1 MREDIKQT
9 LQKLKPLI
17 GKKAEALWYLYQS
30 SDYRE
35 RGDVEIKINLI
46 AEKYLKSFQDKI
58 ELPPLGNSEAAGDLK
73 IGEIT
78 YIDKHLYGF
87 ELRKDELLRH
97 IGIFGQTG
105 SGKTVASLNFIKE
118 LCKNKIPFLMFDYKR
133 NYRDIITHPDFKD
146 EEILIFTVG
155 REISPFYFNP
165 KNSPPGVEEHV
176 WKKKLCSIIEKA
188 YFLGYGAMDIIMD
201 SFDAKTFKEMEDYLK
216 TQKKRARELLWYM
229 SARRSLN
236 SINFPGLSEVVNC
249 EKGYPMEKLL
259 KKNVILELDGLSDT
273 DKAFF
278 IGSLLLWI
286 YYYRMCEQEREV
298 LKHAI
303 IIEEA
308 HNLFYKTKQGTED
321 ITDIVMREIR
331 ELGESITI
339 IDQLPHRI
347 SVTALGNI
355 YTKICLSLSLSQDI
369 TAMSNALLLDR
380 NQKRYLGMLMIGE
393 AIVKSGRHPFPFLVS
408 ISNFKLKKGTI
419 NDKDLKSHMKDY
431 LKNLR
436 KDMPQTSKIGNI
448 QGIQKKDSLSPMGK
462 ILLNDIAINPFTGIV
477 KRYKNLGLGS
487 AEGNNAQNGLIE
499 EELIKPTTIDGI
511 KVLALTDTG
520 KNVLK
525 NMGITIDEKRS
536 RGGIVHN
543 FYIHRIKRELI
554 KRGHCT
560 FIEQDKLDLVADNL
574 KQKVAIEVETGNSD
588 IEGNLWKL
596 ARYKADKKYM
606 IATNKEALLTI
617 QRMYDPL
624 LIPDKENISIHFIK
638 DFLKSL
644 PHLFSY

>member
-1 MREDIKQT
+1 
-9 LQKLKPLI
+9 
-17 GKKAEALWYLYQS
+17 
-30 SDYRE
+30 
-35 RGDVEIKINLI
+35 
-46 AEKYLKSFQDKI
+46 
-58 ELPPLGNSEAAGDLK
+58 
-73 IGEIT
+73 
-78 YIDKHLYGF
+78 
-87 ELRKDELLRH
+87 
-97 IGIFGQTG
+97 
-105 SGKTVASLNFIKE
+105 
-118 LCKNKIPFLMFDYKR
+118 
-133 NYRDIITHPDFKD
+133 
-146 EEILIFTVG
+146 
-155 REISPFYFNP
+155 
-165 KNSPPGVEEHV
+165 
-176 WKKKLCSIIEKA
+176 
-188 YFLGYGAMDIIMD
+188 MDIIMD